1 MDTAKKDKKL
11 KSPVWQYFVENV
23 KDGKKTTQCQLCNV
37 SLGYFGGTT
46 SMRNHLTYKHP
57 SIKLS
62 ESKSSTSG
70 SDAPGGTFRQ
80 ASALVGRQVS
90 LKDMKWS
97 RPPMGTARS
106 DQITQS
112 LALMCA
118 LDARPLSIVEG
129 AGFKNFIH
137 TINPDY
143 KLPGRT
149 TIRKHL
155 HKLYQDA
162 KAEVVNQIRDK
173 PISMTSDI
181 WTSSALDGYISV
193 TGHFLDD
200 DWHLCTKNLSTNAMH
215 ERHTGVHIAKALI
228 DVSTDFKI
236 LKENIACVVTDNAS
250 NMDGACR
257 DGNFEH
263 TTCFAHTVQ
272 LAVEDGL
279 KIPTI
284 SRALGACRKLVAH
297 FNHSVV
303 STQALLKKQSD
314 CQDSRANSKPLK
326 LIQDA
331 ATRWNSSFLM
341 MKRLLLLRVPLYA
354 VLHDDAVTKVSDRA

>member
-1 MDTAKKDKKL
+1 M
-11 KSPVWQYFVENV
+11 WQYFVENV

-62 ESKSSTSG
+62 ETKSSSSG

-80 ASALVGRQVS
+80 ASALAGRQVS

-97 RPPMGTARS
+97 RPPLSTARS

-155 HKLYQDA
+155 HKLYMDA
-162 KAEVVNQIRDK
+162 KAEVLGQIKDK
-173 PISMTSDI
+173 PISMTTDI
-181 WTSSALDGYISV
+181 WTSSALDGYTSV

-200 DWHLCTKNLSTNAMH
+200 DWHLCTKNLSTNALPF
-215 ERHTGVHIAKALI
+215 VHI
-228 DVSTDFKI
+228 VSTDFKI
-236 LKENIACVVTDNAS
+236 LEENIACVVTE
-250 NMDGACR
+250 NMLQIWMVSAEKGTHNLLCSYSSAC
-257 DGNFEH
+257 
-263 TTCFAHTVQ
+263 
-272 LAVEDGL
+272 
-279 KIPTI
+279 
-284 SRALGACRKLVAH
+284 SRGWA
-297 FNHSVV
+297 
-303 STQALLKKQSD
+303 
-314 CQDSRANSKPLK
+314 
-326 LIQDA
+326 
-331 ATRWNSSFLM
+331 
-341 MKRLLLLRVPLYA
+341 
-354 VLHDDAVTKVSDRA
+354 